1 VAVLDTYINDDALL
15 ERLFAA
21 APFTR
26 GTGEGGAPV
35 REREGRQRERRIEEC
50 CGMGKGC
57 VAVRKKN
64 RTNRSL
70 STNQWH
76 WWVILPNSRKLG
88 FGGVPLEV
96 LHKNHGVGGL
106 LHIFYGADP
115 RWSC

>member
-1 VAVLDTYINDDALL
+1 VGAASSLKWAWQRLLASCGVAVLDTYINDDALL

-57 VAVRKKN
+57 AAVRKKIE
-64 RTNRSL
+64 RTGHCPLISG
-70 STNQWH
+70 
-76 WWVILPNSRKLG
+76 I
-88 FGGVPLEV
+88 GG
-96 LHKNHGVGGL
+96 
-106 LHIFYGADP
+106 
-115 RWSC
+115 